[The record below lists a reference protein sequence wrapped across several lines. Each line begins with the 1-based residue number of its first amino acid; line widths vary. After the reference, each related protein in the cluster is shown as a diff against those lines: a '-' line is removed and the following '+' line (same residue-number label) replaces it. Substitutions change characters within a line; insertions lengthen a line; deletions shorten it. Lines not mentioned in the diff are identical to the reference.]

1 VHSEVTRES
10 LIAGLEAGWRA
21 GDAKALAE
29 CFAPLGMCVTRRV
42 GRRRSVR
49 RTVSVATGRRELARE
64 FERKLLAAPGS
75 VLSFTAVSYGSDQR
89 IWTEW
94 VISLPGPRA
103 AALAFGV
110 SILEVEADGIRAATV
125 YMHPGRKLS

>member
-1 VHSEVTRES
+1 MHSDVTRES

-21 GDAKALAE
+21 GDAKALAG
-29 CFAPLGMCVTRRV
+29 CFAPLGQCVTRRIGRGRS
-42 GRRRSVR
+42 GRRGASI
-49 RTVSVATGRRELARE
+49 ANGRRELARE

-103 AALAFGV
+103 APLAYGV
-110 SILEVEADGIRAATV
+110 SILQVDADGIHNATI
-125 YMHPGRKLS
+125 YMHSGRRR

>member
-1 VHSEVTRES
+1 MQSEVTRES

-21 GDAKALAE
+21 GDADALAQ
-29 CFAPLGMCVTRRV
+29 CFAPLGQCVTRRI
-42 GRRRSVR
+42 GRGRARRRTDS
-49 RTVSVATGRRELARE
+49 TAQGRSALARE
-64 FERKLLAAPGS
+64 FERKLLSAPGS
-75 VLSFTAVSYGSDQR
+75 VLSFTTVSYGSDQR

-110 SILEVEADGIRAATV
+110 SILEVDADGIRAATT